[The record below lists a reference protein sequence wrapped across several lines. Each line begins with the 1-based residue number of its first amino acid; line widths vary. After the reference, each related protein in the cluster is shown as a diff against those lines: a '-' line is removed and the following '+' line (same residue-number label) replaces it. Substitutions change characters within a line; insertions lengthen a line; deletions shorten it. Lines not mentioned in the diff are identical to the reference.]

1 MYSEK
6 SNGPKVEPWGTP
18 SGQCRN
24 SGLIQPIFCKVFRAV
39 VVRLEKLK
47 AESLE
52 RKVLWSALLNVLL
65 KQHQRRHRCLSSI

>member
-24 SGLIQPIFCKVFRAV
+24 GDFNTANFCIKSILCCSGVTRQVKSR
-39 VVRLEKLK
+39 K
-47 AESLE
+47 AWRGS
-52 RKVLWSALLNVLL
+52 
-65 KQHQRRHRCLSSI
+65 C